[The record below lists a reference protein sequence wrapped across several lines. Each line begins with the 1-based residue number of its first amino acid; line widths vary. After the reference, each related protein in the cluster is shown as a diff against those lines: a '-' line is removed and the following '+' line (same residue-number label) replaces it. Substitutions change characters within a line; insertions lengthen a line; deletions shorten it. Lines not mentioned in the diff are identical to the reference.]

1 MPAYVGNY
9 IGAPYADQG
18 SPPKSFNCWQL
29 FAHVQ
34 RCERGV
40 MLPDYDGPVWVGRAG
55 LVAMKEAAESFARL
69 FTEIATGAEWLAG
82 KRVEREGD
90 AVLLRQ
96 QGAPIHIGLI
106 VAPGW
111 MLHVNKDIDGCVES
125 LDEPHWRNRIVGF
138 YRP

>member
-1 MPAYVGNY
+1 MRTPPPLPAYVANY
-9 IGAPYADQG
+9 IGVPYADTG

-40 MLPDYDGPVWVGRAG
+40 ILPDYDGPVWSGRAG
-55 LVAMKEAAESFARL
+55 IVAMRDAAEAFADR
-69 FTEIATGAEWLAG
+69 FVEIAPIDVA
-82 KRVEREGD
+82 EGD

-96 QGAPIHIGLI
+96 SGAPIHIGLI

-111 MLHVNKDIDGCVES
+111 MLHTNKDIDACVES
-125 LDEPHWRNRIVGF
+125 YRDAHWTHRIVGF